1 MAREDAVNVELATPP
16 ATIPTRPE
24 AVSTV
29 KTAASR
35 GSSALPLAGETTE
48 RMATNSLARTAV
60 AGRRPPEVAPA
71 VGAAVE
77 AVLVEE
83 ETDGKVT
90 YRAPSEYWQ
99 LATSEDKL
107 EYLRDLPASQ
117 PERASAE
124 LLSLFNSET
133 DAEMRQHI
141 LSMATLL
148 PRDQYTRLLWSSALS
163 PNQPIDV
170 RRSAVAHASDE
181 ERDLLLG
188 YRNDRDETLRDEI
201 ASALEPS
208 LEPDESKVI
217 RSSAGIRKPP
227 AGTASP
233 RPARNNN

>member
-1 MAREDAVNVELATPP
+1 
-16 ATIPTRPE
+16 
-24 AVSTV
+24 
-29 KTAASR
+29 
-35 GSSALPLAGETTE
+35 
-48 RMATNSLARTAV
+48 
-60 AGRRPPEVAPA
+60 